1 MASQAREDTMK
12 IKDRIAK
19 LIDVKSI
26 ITIALVIVLCIIT
39 LNGQPTPELF
49 NSAIMLV
56 IGFYLAGADLPL
68 AITSNESTTRGI
80 QSRLDQMPS
89 TSQSRQDGLT
99 KKHYFK
105 RQSTT

>member
-1 MASQAREDTMK
+1 MK

-56 IGFYLAGADLPL
+56 LGFFFGKKLNKDD
-68 AITSNESTTRGI
+68 TND
-80 QSRLDQMPS
+80 QSDAN
-89 TSQSRQDGLT
+89 
-99 KKHYFK
+99 
-105 RQSTT
+105 